1 MKPTA
6 KLLAIV
12 FLLSFSTG
20 YSQSGLEKA
29 NKQYDKL
36 AYVDAIKTYERVAE
50 KGYKSIEIFEKLGNS
65 YYFNADF
72 VNAVKWYNQLFTMT
86 GNIAPEYYYRY
97 AQSLKAVGDY
107 KKSDEYMQKF
117 ASKSSDVRSQLF
129 KKNPNYLQKI
139 KANSGRFIIENA
151 GINSPYSDYGTAIL
165 GDELIFTSAR
175 DTGGIIRRKHS
186 WTNESF
192 TNLYVANY
200 KNDSLGKVTK
210 FDRQIS
216 SKFHESTPVF
226 TKGGDTMYFTRN
238 NYINGKKG
246 KNADK
251 VVLLQIYKSHLLQA
265 GSKKARWSEP
275 ETLSI
280 NSNHYSTAHPALRE
294 DGTKMYFA
302 SDMPGTIG
310 QSDIFIVDIHAD
322 GTFGTPQ
329 NLGPNVNTEGRESF
343 PFATNN
349 ELYFASDGRPGLG
362 GLDIYVT
369 TISNGL
375 FSAPENIGAP
385 ANSQKDDFAFMINQ
399 QTRKGFLSSN
409 RDGGIGNDDIYKFTE
424 TKKLGCDQVLSGIV
438 TDRISKAILPN
449 TKLTISRSDFTPIST
464 VISDNKGKYNFTVK
478 CGDSYYVKAEKPDYT
493 TEETSILIPEDSG
506 ETNLNISLDRS
517 IQTVSVGDD
526 LAITLKL
533 NPIYFDLDKSDIRP
547 DAELELQRVL
557 AVLNQNINITIDIR
571 SHTDSRQTKQY
582 NQALSD
588 ARAKSTQ
595 NYLINNGITA
605 SRLTYKGYG
614 ETKLVNKCSDG
625 VDCTEDEHQLNRRS
639 EFIISSVDGRK

>member
-72 VNAVKWYNQLFTMT
+72 VNAAKWYNQLFTMT

-226 TKGGDTMYFTRN
+226 TNGGETMYFTRN
-238 NYINGKKG
+238 NYISGKKG

-280 NSNHYSTAHPALRE
+280 NSNQYSTAHPALSD

-310 QSDIFIVDIHAD
+310 QSDIFMVDIHAD

-424 TKKLGCDQVLSGIV
+424 TKKLGCDQLLSGIV

-478 CGDSYYVKAEKPDYT
+478 CGASYYVKAEKPDYT

-526 LAITLKL
+526 LAITLRL

-639 EFIISSVDGRK
+639 EFIISSVDGKK